1 MCECD
6 ILADI
11 LEQLALSSPVSILGF
26 FLLCFISWQPHGISR
41 LLLVAR
47 TRLLIQFAFNA
58 FWPISLG
65 LRLAISPANLR
76 LAKGLRKMQIPFAF
90 KLCVKLRTRLPKLIK
105 VPAS

>member
-65 LRLAISPANLR
+65 LRLAKLASKSAACERFAQDANP
-76 LAKGLRKMQIPFAF
+76 I
-90 KLCVKLRTRLPKLIK
+90 CI
-105 VPAS
+105 